1 MAPTSII
8 LVDTED
14 LLERCIA
21 DISSTDAR
29 PVTKLA
35 IDLEGVELCRFGRI
49 ALLQIIAY
57 CSRIIWL
64 VDVTTLGK
72 LAFDHSD
79 AEGRSLRLILESGA
93 TKKVYTYFHLIYA
106 FLFSFLPLVEL
117 YSSST
122 TCATTPMPSSICT
135 T

>member
-1 MAPTSII
+1 MAPTNII

-21 DISSTDAR
+21 DISSTNAR

-49 ALLQIIAY
+49 SILQIVAD
-57 CSRIIWL
+57 CSQVIWL
-64 VDVTTLGK
+64 IDVTTLGK
-72 LAFDHSD
+72 LAFEHSD

-93 TKKVYTYFHLIYA
+93 TKKVYDHL
-106 FLFSFLPLVEL
+106 
-117 YSSST
+117 
-122 TCATTPMPSSICT
+122 
-135 T
+135 